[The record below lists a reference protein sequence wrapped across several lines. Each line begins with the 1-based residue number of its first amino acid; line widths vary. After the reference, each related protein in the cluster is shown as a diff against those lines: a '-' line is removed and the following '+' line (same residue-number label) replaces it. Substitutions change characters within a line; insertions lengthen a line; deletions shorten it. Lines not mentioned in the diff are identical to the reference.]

1 LRVRHQSHPRR
12 IAGYLTVAQLA
23 QHLGLTP
30 PWIYDRI
37 HKGTIRVAKDAQRQT
52 FLFPD
57 RPETLA
63 QLQQLRNGTL
73 AVVCFTQ
80 DDHGA

>member
-1 LRVRHQSHPRR
+1 LD
-12 IAGYLTVAQLA
+12 
-23 QHLGLTP
+23 LTP

-37 HKGTIRVAKDAQRQT
+37 HKGTIQVAKDRQCQL

-63 QLQQLRNGTL
+63 QLQQLRDGTL
-73 AVVCFTQ
+73 QTVCFGP
-80 DDHGA
+80 DEPCV

>member
-1 LRVRHQSHPRR
+1 MGGIRR
-12 IAGYLTVAQLA
+12 GDLSPAFGGST
-23 QHLGLTP
+23 

-37 HKGTIRVAKDAQRQT
+37 HKGTIQVAKDRQRQL

-63 QLQQLRNGTL
+63 QLQQLRDGTL
-73 AVVCFTQ
+73 QTVCFGP
-80 DDHGA
+80 DEPCV